1 MSNIIRMPLADMASR
16 LANPQVRNQGT
27 IGGNICYADPAT
39 DPPSCL
45 MALDASLV
53 LSNARGDRVLP
64 IADFLIDYYT
74 TALAPDEIVSEIRV
88 PPPAFDIGYHA
99 RFLRTAAEHRPLV
112 NLAVTMKRDQDI
124 IREVRLVVGAT
135 TTVPT
140 RVREAETFLE
150 GKTMTNAVA
159 AQAADIVAAGVQPI
173 SDIRGSEAFRRD
185 MVRVVARRT
194 IERLCGLQQRRA
206 AGRMSKVSI
215 EVVVNGITHRTE
227 VPARRLLADFIR
239 DDLFL
244 TGTKRGCETG
254 VCGACSVLMDGEVVK
269 SCLSLAVQADGHEI
283 TTVEGLSS
291 GVALHPVQEAFVE
304 NGGFQCGYCT
314 PGFLMASIAILNETP
329 NPTEEQIRAGLSG
342 NLCRCTGYVG
352 IVESIMAAAEK
363 IRGA

>member
-1 MSNIIRMPLADMASR
+1 MRDFEYLIPETVAEAIGLLAEHGEGCRMIAGGTALLLALRQRMIAPSHLISLARIRSLRGITYDDRAGLRIGAMTLHAEVARSALVQQRYSMLADMASR

-53 LSNARGDRVLP
+53 LSNARGNRVLP

-74 TALAPDEIVSEIRV
+74 TALAPDEILSEIRV
-88 PPPAFDIGYHA
+88 PPPAFDVGYHA

-159 AQAADIVAAGVQPI
+159 AQAADIVAAGIQPI

-194 IERLCGLQQRRA
+194 IEQLCWL
-206 AGRMSKVSI
+206 
-215 EVVVNGITHRTE
+215 
-227 VPARRLLADFIR
+227 
-239 DDLFL
+239 
-244 TGTKRGCETG
+244 
-254 VCGACSVLMDGEVVK
+254 K
-269 SCLSLAVQADGHEI
+269 S
-283 TTVEGLSS
+283 
-291 GVALHPVQEAFVE
+291 
-304 NGGFQCGYCT
+304 
-314 PGFLMASIAILNETP
+314 
-329 NPTEEQIRAGLSG
+329 
-342 NLCRCTGYVG
+342 
-352 IVESIMAAAEK
+352 AEK
-363 IRGA
+363 QVA